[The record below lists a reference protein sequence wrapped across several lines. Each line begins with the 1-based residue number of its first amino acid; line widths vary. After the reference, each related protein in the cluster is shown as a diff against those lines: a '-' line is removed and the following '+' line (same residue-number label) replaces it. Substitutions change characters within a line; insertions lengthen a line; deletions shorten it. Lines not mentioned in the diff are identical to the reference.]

1 MLGREPRERRQ
12 EQSTER
18 FSVGVPSVAFSDRK
32 RAYSLLAKRS
42 TANDWLDYTYTAI
55 PIDRQNGIT

>member
-1 MLGREPRERRQ
+1 MPGPRASRAARAVDKNV
-12 EQSTER
+12 SPL
-18 FSVGVPSVAFSDRK
+18 GVPLPRLLIEK

-55 PIDRQNGIT
+55 PIDRQMGLT